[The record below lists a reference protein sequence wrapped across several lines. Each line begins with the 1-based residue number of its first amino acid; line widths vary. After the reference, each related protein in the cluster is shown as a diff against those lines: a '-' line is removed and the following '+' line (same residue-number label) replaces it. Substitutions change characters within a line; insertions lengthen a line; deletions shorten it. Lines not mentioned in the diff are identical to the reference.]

1 MHGLPPLTARLCPGG
16 VVVRIVH
23 LGKYYPPAA
32 GGIETH
38 TQTLAR
44 AQVRLGAD
52 VRVVVV
58 NHADASGKDVTF
70 ERLART
76 QDATDRDG
84 EILIHRVGRLANVAK
99 LDVCP
104 GLPQLLTHVRREFR
118 PHVWHLHAPNV
129 TMMLAVLADR
139 RIRPLVITHHSDIV
153 RQRVLRHF
161 VRPLEQ
167 ALYRRATRLLPTSP
181 PYIDGSPTLAPFR
194 SRVTPLPLGLD
205 LAPFRTPSATA
216 VAFAA
221 RLHAEFTP
229 PLWLSV
235 GRLIYYK
242 GLDTAL
248 DALTRTPGTLLVVGT
263 GPMEAAWKRRAEE
276 LKLGDRVRWLGRAT
290 DDELTGAYMAATALW
305 FPSNARSEGFGLVQ
319 VEAMACGCPVLNT
332 AIPASGVSWV
342 CRNEQ
347 EGLTVPVNDPA
358 AFAAAARRLV
368 EEPGLRDRLSA
379 AAVAR
384 AGEFDW
390 LTMGER
396 SLDVYRSVIGPEVTR

>member
-1 MHGLPPLTARLCPGG
+1 MLR
-16 VVVRIVH
+16 VVH

-44 AQVRLGAD
+44 AQAKLGAD

-58 NHADASGKDVTF
+58 NHADASGRDVTF
-70 ERLART
+70 DRLART
-76 QDATDRDG
+76 PDATDRDG
-84 EILIHRVGRLANVAK
+84 DILVHRAGRLANVAK

-104 GLPQLLTHVRREFR
+104 TLPPLLFRVRREFR

-153 RQRVLRHF
+153 RQRVLRHV
-161 VRPLEQ
+161 VRPLEH
-167 ALYRRATRLLPTSP
+167 ALYRRAARILPTSP
-181 PYIDGSPTLAPFR
+181 PYADGSPTLARFR
-194 SRVTPLPLGLD
+194 DRVHPLPLGLD
-205 LAPFRTPSATA
+205 LSPFRKPGVNAREH
-216 VAFAA
+216 AA
-221 RLHAEFTP
+221 RFLAEFTG

-242 GLDTAL
+242 GLDVAL
-248 DALTRTPGTLLVVGT
+248 EALTRVPGSLLVIGT
-263 GPMEAAWKRRAEE
+263 GPVEAAWKQKAEE

-290 DDELTGAYMAATALW
+290 DDELTGAYLAATALW

-319 VEAMACGCPVLNT
+319 VEAMACGCPVVNT

-342 CRNEQ
+342 CRNES
-347 EGLTVPVNDPA
+347 EGLTVPVGDPA
-358 AFAAAARRLV
+358 AFAAAARRLA
-368 EEPGLRDRLSA
+368 EEPRLRDRLSDA
-379 AAVAR
+379 ARVR
-384 AGEFDW
+384 ADEFDW
-390 LTMGER
+390 LTMGEL
-396 SLDVYRSVIGPEVTR
+396 SLEVYRSALDHAGRKKNAEAT